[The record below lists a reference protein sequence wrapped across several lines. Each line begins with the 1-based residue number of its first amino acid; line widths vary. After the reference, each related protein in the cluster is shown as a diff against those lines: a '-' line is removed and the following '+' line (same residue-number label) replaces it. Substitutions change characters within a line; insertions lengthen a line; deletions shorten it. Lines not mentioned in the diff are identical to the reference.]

1 MSFALP
7 LGNGLIMRKVLERKK
22 PMAIKSNAKIQLHAK
37 LVSQFILHEAE
48 SVKCVFIFN
57 SITTISTNFMHFE
70 SLWLSVGDVVTLR
83 QS

>member
-1 MSFALP
+1 
-7 LGNGLIMRKVLERKK
+7 
-22 PMAIKSNAKIQLHAK
+22 MAIKSSAKIQLHAK
-37 LVSQFILHEAE
+37 LVSQFILHEVD

-83 QS
+83 